1 MVLPLRF
8 IPAGAGN
15 TDIPPDPRPKSAV
28 YPRWR
33 GEHNGTDSTNQNF
46 RGLSPLA
53 RGTLIGGSSEEN
65 DARFIPAGAGNTF
78 GLTHWPA
85 RDAVYPR
92 WRGEHTTLNSRSPWS
107 GGLSPLAR
115 GTPSGLISLLRG
127 IRFIPAGAG
136 NTCVSK
142 RSAGHR
148 AVYPRWRGEHWSS
161 NRIWNIQFGLS
172 PLARGTLVS

>member
-1 MVLPLRF
+1 MRGTQLVQFHPSEPRF

-15 TDIPPDPRPKSAV
+15 TSSLFAACCLSAV

-33 GEHNGTDSTNQNF
+33 GEHEQMALDRQTIG
-46 RGLSPLA
+46 GLSPLA

-115 GTPSGLISLLRG
+115 GTPIYLQSILMNW
-127 IRFIPAGAG
+127 RFIPAGAG
-136 NTCVSK
+136 NTPTLPGSPLT
-142 RSAGHR
+142 SG
-148 AVYPRWRGEHWSS
+148 VYPRWRGEH
-161 NRIWNIQFGLS
+161 R
-172 PLARGTLVS
+172 VV